1 MVFICSLGDELIWNF
16 LSMDQ
21 IHAIYNGNFDNLE
34 DIKVSPLSRAYTFS
48 DSVYEV
54 IPFFNNEVIAFNRHI
69 ERLQYSCRSMNIDAN
84 IDQSS
89 KEILQLISLS
99 KIKDGYVY
107 YQISRGVDPI
117 RSHMYSS
124 KLRAE
129 TFGYVTS
136 HKFEEQ
142 TLKVALCEDIRWQRC
157 DIKST
162 SLLGNVLSMNEAK
175 DQACDEVIMY
185 KENMI
190 TEGGASNV
198 FFIKNNRIFT
208 PSLSSNILPGITREL
223 LISEAAKHEVKIMEQ
238 DCSLDDLVNAES
250 VWLTS
255 STKGLAPVSEII
267 NQNSNLDVSHPLFKK
282 CQNIFNDAYFK
293 E

>member
-1 MVFICSLGDELIWNF
+1 MVFICSLGNELIWNF

-124 KLRAE
+124 KLHAE

-185 KENMI
+185 KENKI

-208 PSLSSNILPGITREL
+208 PSLSTNILPGITREL
-223 LISEAAKHEVKIMEQ
+223 LISEAAKHKVKIMEQ
-238 DCSLDDLVNAES
+238 DCSLDDLVKAES

-255 STKGLAPVSEII
+255 STKGLAPVSEIV
-267 NQNSNLDVSHPLFKK
+267 NQNLNLDVSHPLFRK
-282 CQNIFNDAYFK
+282 CQNIFKDAYFK